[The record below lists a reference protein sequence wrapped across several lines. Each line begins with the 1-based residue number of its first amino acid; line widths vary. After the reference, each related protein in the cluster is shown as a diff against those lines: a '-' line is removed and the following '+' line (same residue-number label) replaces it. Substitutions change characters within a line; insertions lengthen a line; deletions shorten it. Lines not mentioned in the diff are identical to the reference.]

1 MSDADNLFASLVA
14 KINQMQERI
23 ETLEAIESAT
33 MPNSIGISV
42 NDSFSID
49 AFGRWRTSGTGQRF
63 DCEFLYDRQPSLFDQ
78 ITAGAG
84 TITHNAASRD
94 VTLAVVNATNG
105 SEAHFP
111 QHWHNPYTPGNS
123 QLIDITGTLDAG
135 NIGGGTAAIVL
146 RNGITA
152 TETVINQADWDAP
165 NLDVDWTTSQILQI
179 DFQSLK
185 VGRLR
190 INLVREGL
198 PTQVHKIVNDNL
210 RIEGY
215 WQYAALP
222 TFWRIYNA
230 GGATIAEMGYADA
243 SNGIFMRYTIP
254 TANASAKV
262 QAICV
267 TVKSEGGAPLLDMP
281 GFQRSADTG
290 VTAKTVSTTLI
301 PVLSIRPSATFNGIV
316 NRSLI
321 VPEKFGIA
329 TDNAIRYVWVL
340 NPATLT
346 GASWAAVNAA
356 TSAVEVDIAATAFT
370 GGTVVDSDYVA
381 TQNNTRAGSQGL
393 LGRAPLSLGNT
404 GTADILTLAMVR
416 TGTTNASVL
425 ASVEWK
431 EIR

>member
-1 MSDADNLFASLVA
+1 
-14 KINQMQERI
+14 
-23 ETLEAIESAT
+23 
-33 MPNSIGISV
+33 
-42 NDSFSID
+42 
-49 AFGRWRTSGTGQRF
+49 
-63 DCEFLYDRQPSLFDQ
+63 LFDQ

-84 TITHNAASRD
+84 TITHNATSRD

-105 SEAHFP
+105 SSAHMV

-135 NIGGGTAAIVL
+135 NIGTGTAAIVL
-146 RNGITA
+146 RNGITS

-198 PTQVHKIVNDNL
+198 PVQVHKIVNDNI

-230 GGATIAEMGYADA
+230 GGATIAEMGYGDA
-243 SNGIFMRYTIP
+243 NNGIFLRYTIA

-281 GFQRSADTG
+281 GFQRSADRG
-290 VTAKTVSTTLI
+290 VTLKTISTTLI
-301 PVLSIRPSATFNGIV
+301 PVLSIRPSATFNSIA

-321 VPEKFGIA
+321 VPENFEVV
-329 TDNAIRYVWVL
+329 TDNTVRYVWIL
-340 NPATLT
+340 NPTLT
-346 GASWAAVNAA
+346 GASWTAVNTA
-356 TSAVEVDIAATAFT
+356 TSAVEFDIAATATT
-370 GGTVVDSDYVA
+370 GGYIIASGYIA
-381 TQNNTRAGSQGL
+381 TTRNTYTGGQGF

-416 TGTTNASVL
+416 ALTTNAEIL
-425 ASVEWK
+425 ASVGWK